1 MAYVAADYWQIEYTE
16 NELIVLAALPSS
28 VSTGT
33 GLTYSSLAMSGVGSS
48 LSTSTPLLAASMP
61 IIGAS
66 VAQAVCSTGVQISTA
81 IAGNS
86 LVTATGTGL
95 TYSTLNMSANGYA
108 ISNSVSNVTMPMP
121 VTGHA
126 YASAKITT
134 EYADTEYW
142 VEGYAEV
149 SYKSDILV
157 STAVATNAVA
167 SAIGQTSMFSQMAM
181 SANGYGYASGLA
193 DVKMALSCSAN
204 ASSYATSYGQVF
216 STVAVMG
223 VPKASASAHCRKIM
237 FVGYNLPMGINS
249 IASMT
254 TNYNLSS
261 MTINYDLKTVTP
273 IYSVIGLSNIFDIDS
288 LTTKYDTDSLTP
300 QHDIRTLN

>member
-48 LSTSTPLLAASMP
+48 LATGTSLLAASMP
-61 IIGAS
+61 IIGAG

-81 IAGNS
+81 IAGNPVAVAIGS
-86 LVTATGTGL
+86 GL
-95 TYSTLNMSANGYA
+95 TYSTLTMSANGYA

-142 VEGYAEV
+142 VDGYTE
-149 SYKSDILV
+149 SYLGTGVKV
-157 STAVATNAVA
+157 STAITTAAVA

-181 SANGYGYASGLA
+181 SANGYGNATGLA

-204 ASSYATSYGQVF
+204 AVSYATSYGQVF
-216 STVAVMG
+216 STVAVMAT
-223 VPKASASAHCRKIM
+223 PKASAIAKCRMLK
-237 FVGYNLPMGINS
+237 FSGYEFPIGFNAITAMTPLYS
-249 IASMT
+249 IT
-254 TNYNLSS
+254 
-261 MTINYDLKTVTP
+261 
-273 IYSVIGLSNIFDIDS
+273 GLS
-288 LTTKYDTDSLTP
+288 
-300 QHDIRTLN
+300 TLQWIN